1 MTLENTLM
9 KALMDTLMGMG
20 SVFMILILICIIIS
34 LFKFIPKESA
44 AAAGSDEP
52 KTAAAMINDEEDD
65 SELIAVITAALKMA
79 MAQEAPPDTGS
90 GKAAEP
96 VFIVKSVKRRR

>member
-1 MTLENTLM
+1 MTLVNTLM

-52 KTAAAMINDEEDD
+52 KTAAVINDEEDD
-65 SELIAVITAALKMA
+65 GELIAVITAALKMA

>member
-52 KTAAAMINDEEDD
+52 KTAAVINDEEDD
-65 SELIAVITAALKMA
+65 GELIAVITVALKMA

>member
-20 SVFMILILICIIIS
+20 SVFMILILICMIIS

-52 KTAAAMINDEEDD
+52 KTAAVINDEEDD
-65 SELIAVITAALKMA
+65 GELIAVITAALKMA

-90 GKAAEP
+90 GKTAEP

>member
-1 MTLENTLM
+1 MTLGNTLM

-52 KTAAAMINDEEDD
+52 KTAAVINDEEDD
-65 SELIAVITAALKMA
+65 GELIAVITAALKMA